1 MNTWFLTATVQ
12 MRTKSKWVRVSEGAV
27 VEDPLVVRM
36 KVQIGEPI
44 LFMFLSE
51 LAQLDGELREGLV
64 LWKDTTSD
72 VAAHEEE
79 IVSYENQTGKTKGN
93 VW

>member
-1 MNTWFLTATVQ
+1 M
-12 MRTKSKWVRVSEGAV
+12 SVSEGAV
-27 VEDPLVVRM
+27 VEDPLVVHM
-36 KVQIGEPI
+36 KVPIGEPI
-44 LFMFLSE
+44 LFLLLSE

-72 VAAHEEE
+72 VATREEE
-79 IVSYENQTGKTKGN
+79 IVSYENETSKKKKEN